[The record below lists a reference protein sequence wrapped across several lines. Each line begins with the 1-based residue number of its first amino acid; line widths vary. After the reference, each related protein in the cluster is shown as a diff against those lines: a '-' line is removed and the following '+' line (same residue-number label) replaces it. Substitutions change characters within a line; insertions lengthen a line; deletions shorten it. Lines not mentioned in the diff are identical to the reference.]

1 MINRIRI
8 TVPKYIW
15 SDPNRYAQWTWE
27 TYGRYLKPNG
37 SGASAELDLQINL
50 RWW

>member
-15 SDPNRYAQWTWE
+15 IDERRYARWIWE

>member
-15 SDPNRYAQWTWE
+15 SDQRRYSQWCWE
-27 TYGRYLKPNG
+27 TYGRYLKPSKENV
-37 SGASAELDLQINL
+37 SAQIDLQINL